1 MIRQHF
7 TYNTG
12 NLVSVL
18 DLKQIPGGTLLHLRV
33 KPGARKNEIL
43 GVHGGALKLGVIAR
57 PERGKANRGVLKL
70 LAKLLDLAPSTIE
83 LVAGNTSQDKTV
95 LVPLSAAEIGDRL
108 KLGTD

>member
-1 MIRQHF
+1 MSS
-7 TYNTG
+7 
-12 NLVSVL
+12 VSNL

-43 GVHGGALKLGVIAR
+43 GVHGGALKLGVVAR
-57 PERGKANRGVLKL
+57 QEKGKANRGVLKL

-95 LVPLSAAEIGDRL
+95 LVPLSAAQIGARL
-108 KLGTD
+108 QSVP

>member
-1 MIRQHF
+1 MSSLS
-7 TYNTG
+7 N
-12 NLVSVL
+12 L

-43 GVHGGALKLGVIAR
+43 GVHGGALKLGVVAR
-57 PERGKANRGVLKL
+57 PEKGKANRGVLKL

-95 LVPLSAAEIGDRL
+95 LVPRSAAQIGDSLR
-108 KLGTD
+108 G

>member
-1 MIRQHF
+1 MSSLS
-7 TYNTG
+7 N
-12 NLVSVL
+12 L

-43 GVHGGALKLGVIAR
+43 GVHGGALKLGVVAR
-57 PERGKANRGVLKL
+57 PEKGKANRGVLKL

-95 LVPLSAAEIGDRL
+95 LVPLSAAQVGDRL
-108 KLGTD
+108 QVCIKSVP